1 MKYSKEHKWIIR
13 SILYIRNNSLSYIPL
28 VVWRD
33 HVIPAGTTIVAN
45 MYSMHTSPSIYKNP
59 EEFIPERFLGHTD
72 PTASVA
78 SAKVEQRDH
87 FNFGWG
93 R

>member
-1 MKYSKEHKWIIR
+1 
-13 SILYIRNNSLSYIPL
+13 
-28 VVWRD
+28 
-33 HVIPAGTTIVAN
+33 

-72 PTASVA
+72 PMASLA